1 MTINE
6 LSESRPITRVLV
18 TGGAGSVGIEVLKEL
33 QQQKKWYQV
42 KVLDRNRS
50 EVLRKLKPF
59 RKDFQLILGDL
70 GDPDIL
76 KNATADVDFVIH
88 LAAVIP
94 PLADQNPDLANKV
107 NVIGTR
113 KLVEAIEKNSP
124 SAFFLYT
131 SSISVYGDRVYNP
144 WITVE
149 DPLLPSD
156 GDEYAETKILAERII
171 RKSNLKWT
179 IFRLSAIMGPQT
191 HLDPLFFH
199 MPLDTSLEIATS
211 RDTGFAIVEAIY
223 HQSDLRG
230 KTFNLSGGE
239 NCRTTYRDFLTN
251 AFNVMGLG
259 KLNLPEKAFAKRNFH
274 C

>member
-88 LAAVIP
+88 LAAVSY
-94 PLADQNPDLANKV
+94 NK
-107 NVIGTR
+107 I
-113 KLVEAIEKNSP
+113 
-124 SAFFLYT
+124 
-131 SSISVYGDRVYNP
+131 
-144 WITVE
+144 
-149 DPLLPSD
+149 
-156 GDEYAETKILAERII
+156 
-171 RKSNLKWT
+171 
-179 IFRLSAIMGPQT
+179 
-191 HLDPLFFH
+191 FFH
-199 MPLDTSLEIATS
+199 DILM
-211 RDTGFAIVEAIY
+211 RDLWHFC
-223 HQSDLRG
+223 DLFIH
-230 KTFNLSGGE
+230 T
-239 NCRTTYRDFLTN
+239 
-251 AFNVMGLG
+251 
-259 KLNLPEKAFAKRNFH
+259 AKRRWD
-274 C
+274 